1 MKKLAKTLAVI
12 SAILLLFALLVG
24 ALYRIFTDK
33 EWVRNEYERI
43 DIEYQSGFTVDQAT
57 FVLGK
62 MMDYSMGFC
71 DSLDDVWVEENELF
85 FYEKELTHMVDVR
98 ALTTR
103 VMRLGLAALISGAVL
118 FVVSILILK
127 REGVVFFSKAF
138 LIVLGALLL
147 VIAALGVWM
156 AVDFNSF
163 WHAFHAVFLD
173 IEGSYFDWHVSNMI
187 RICPAEL
194 FSDFIKHFALIAGL
208 GLIIPVGVSILFI
221 CLRKK
226 LFSDKQPLS
235 GLSLLVYLIYSV
247 SILGYGAYWLTRIDA
262 FLGVG
267 STGLLIGSILSIIN
281 ITRSRREW
289 SAASGAARKDE

>member
-57 FVLGK
+57 YVLGS
-62 MMDYSMGFC
+62 MMDYSMGFF
-71 DSLDDVWVEENELF
+71 DDLDKVSVKDNELF
-85 FYEKELTHMVDVR
+85 FNEKELTHMVDVR

-103 VMRLGLAALISGAVL
+103 FMKLGLAALIAGAAL

-127 REGVVFFSKAF
+127 TEGVVFFSKAF

-173 IEGSYFDWHVSNMI
+173 IEGSYFDWNASNMI

-194 FSDFIKHFALIAGL
+194 FSDFIKHFALIVGIA
-208 GLIIPVGVSILFI
+208 LIVPVALSILFI
-221 CLRKK
+221 CLRKR
-226 LFSDKQPLS
+226 LSIDKHWLAVS
-235 GLSLLVYLIYSV
+235 AIIVSSALLI
-247 SILGYGAYWLTRIDA
+247 SIGGDLLTRINA
-262 FLGVG
+262 FHWISLTAAAASVVV
-267 STGLLIGSILSIIN
+267 SII
-281 ITRSRREW
+281 RSRK
-289 SAASGAARKDE
+289 A

>member
-33 EWVRNEYERI
+33 DWVRKEYERI
-43 DIEYQSGFTVDQAT
+43 GIEEQSGFTVDQAT

-85 FYEKELTHMVDVR
+85 FNEKELAHMVDVR

-103 VMRLGLAALISGAVL
+103 FMKLGLAALIAGAAL

-127 REGVVFFSKAF
+127 TEGVVFFSKAF

-163 WHAFHAVFLD
+163 WYAFHAVFLD
-173 IEGSYFDWHVSNMI
+173 IEGSYFDWNASNMI

-194 FSDFIKHFALIAGL
+194 FSDFIKHFALIVGIA
-208 GLIIPVGVSILFI
+208 LIVPVALSILFI
-221 CLRKK
+221 CLRKR
-226 LFSDKQPLS
+226 LSIDKHWLAVS
-235 GLSLLVYLIYSV
+235 AIIASSALLI
-247 SILGYGAYWLTRIDA
+247 SIGGDLLTRINA
-262 FLGVG
+262 FH
-267 STGLLIGSILSIIN
+267 LISLTAAAASVVVSII
-281 ITRSRREW
+281 RSRK
-289 SAASGAARKDE
+289 A

>member
-57 FVLGK
+57 FVLGQ

-71 DSLDDVWVEENELF
+71 DSLDDVSVEENELF

-103 VMRLGLAALISGAVL
+103 VMRLGFAALISGAVL

-127 REGVVFFSKAF
+127 KEGVVFFSKAF

-147 VIAALGVWM
+147 IIAALGVWM

-208 GLIIPVGVSILFI
+208 GLIIPVGFSILFI
-221 CLRKK
+221 CLRKR
-226 LFSDKQPLS
+226 LSIDKHWLAVS
-235 GLSLLVYLIYSV
+235 AFIASSALLI
-247 SILGYGAYWLTRIDA
+247 SIEADLLTRINA
-262 FLGVG
+262 FHWISLTAAAASV
-267 STGLLIGSILSIIN
+267 IVSII
-281 ITRSRREW
+281 RSRK
-289 SAASGAARKDE
+289 A